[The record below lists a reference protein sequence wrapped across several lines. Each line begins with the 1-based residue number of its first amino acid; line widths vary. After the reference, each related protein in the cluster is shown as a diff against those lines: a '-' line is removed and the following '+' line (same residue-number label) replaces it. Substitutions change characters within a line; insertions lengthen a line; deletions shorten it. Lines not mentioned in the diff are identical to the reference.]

1 MEIDN
6 IYRMLIQKIE
16 IENIR
21 LNEDMNRY
29 TSFKIGGKADILVLA
44 KSIQDI
50 ENVLKIVKENDIPLT
65 ILGNGT
71 NVLIKDNGIRGIVLK
86 IDLQGINIEKNEQDF
101 ENEAIID
108 MVAEN
113 DEKYTLENSVIVEV
127 AAGEKN
133 AKLAK
138 VLLDN
143 EIQGFEFA
151 AGIPGTL
158 GGAVRMNAGAYGGE
172 MKDIVVETTYIDENG
187 EIKTIDNESQK
198 FSYRHSVFCENKNII
213 VSTKLRLSYGNKE
226 LIKAKMQ
233 EYLNIRKEKQP
244 LDMPSAGS
252 TFKRGQDFITA
263 KVIDECGLK
272 GYSIGDAEVSNKH
285 AGFIV
290 NKGKATA
297 ADVLKLI
304 EYVQETV
311 MKKQNKKIELEI
323 EVLGE

>member
-172 MKDIVVETTYIDENG
+172 MKDIVVETIYIDENG